1 MLLAGR
7 VIQGIGGG
15 GLICL
20 AQIVFADIVPLRQRP
35 RFFALILVAWAL
47 GLLMGPIVGG
57 AFTQDVSWR
66 WCFYINLPFCG
77 VALPMT
83 YFFVKLVPPERKT
96 LVEKVRLVDWTGG
109 FLFTTGLT
117 AFLVSITNGGHGQA
131 WSSWRTIL
139 PLVIGIVLIIM
150 TAVHERFWAKN
161 PFLQHSLFPHVSA
174 VATYIVALISGML
187 LLMSSYYL
195 TLYIAASELVN
206 PLTAAVRTLPVVVF
220 SMLSS
225 PVISAMI
232 TRFGSYRWGIWVGF
246 STTTLGCGLLI
257 DLDEHS
263 SQAKYSGYLVV
274 LGLGLGMILSSVNFA
289 SQAAVLQTIDSGRAA
304 VMYAFMR
311 TVGFCVGIAAGGA
324 IFVNA
329 MAAELRRLDLPVEIA
344 DDAEAYLAS
353 TLPFMPDSDP
363 RKVDLLRAY
372 AVALRAVFIGMTAIS
387 GAALAVSVFIK
398 HYSLDRILE
407 SRYAVERQEVQQ
419 DEEKK

>member
-1 MLLAGR
+1 
-7 VIQGIGGG
+7 
-15 GLICL
+15 
-20 AQIVFADIVPLRQRP
+20 
-35 RFFALILVAWAL
+35 
-47 GLLMGPIVGG
+47 
-57 AFTQDVSWR
+57 
-66 WCFYINLPFCG
+66 
-77 VALPMT
+77 MT
-83 YFFVKLVPPERKT
+83 YFCVKLVPPERKT
-96 LVEKVRLVDWTGG
+96 LMEKIRLVDWTGG

-117 AFLVSITNGGHGQA
+117 AFLVAITNGGHGQP

-139 PLVIGIVLIIM
+139 PLVLGIVLLII
-150 TAVHERFWAKN
+150 TTIHECFWAKN

-187 LLMSSYYL
+187 LLMGSYYL
-195 TLYIAASELVN
+195 TLYIQSSELVA

-232 TRFGSYRWGIWVGF
+232 TRFGSYRWGIWIGF
-246 STTTLGCGLLI
+246 ATTTLGCGLLI

-289 SQAAVLQTIDSGRAA
+289 SQAAVLNTIDSGRAA

-311 TVGFCVGIAAGGA
+311 TTGFCIGIAAGGA

-329 MAAELRRLDLPVEIA
+329 MTAELRRVGLPIEIA
-344 DDAEAYLAS
+344 DDAEAFLAS
-353 TLPFMPDSDP
+353 TLPSMPDSDP
-363 RKVDLLRAY
+363 RKAALLHAY
-372 AVALRAVFIGMTAIS
+372 AIALHAVFIGMTAFS
-387 GAALAVSVFIK
+387 GAALVVSVVIK

-407 SRYAVERQEVQQ
+407 SRYAIERQEVQQ